1 MIKILKLKKAI
12 YIILLGIVALIVAQI
27 MGSKKVEGSNVVLG
41 ISGVLLILG
50 AFLSLYPV
58 LFAKK
63 VDKESDDVELKPISN
78 EPVGEEEVS

>member
-27 MGSKKVEGSNVVLG
+27 MGNRKVEGSNIVLG

-63 VDKESDDVELKPISN
+63 VDKEGDNVELKPISSEPLN
-78 EPVGEEEVS
+78 EEDAS

>member
-12 YIILLGIVALIVAQI
+12 YVILLGIVALVVAQI
-27 MGSKKVEGSNVVLG
+27 MGNRKVEGSNIVLG

-58 LFAKK
+58 FFAKK
-63 VDKESDDVELKPISN
+63 VDKEGDNVELKPISS
-78 EPVGEEEVS
+78 EPLSEEDAS